1 MGLRHFLTL
10 QDLSKTELESLLN
23 RAVELKQQHRNGT
36 ASRPCAKPARVS
48 LNFSNP
54 YAFHAARV
62 IGAFDALVCKVLSAR
77 HVGLLVRDEADGMLH
92 QGGRVVRRVLQS
104 PVGYRF
110 LGVTRRDLA
119 QGTAK
124 ALHAIEVM
132 GEVPGEVL
140 MGTCRAPHAP
150 TAVDQPRENPLT
162 DPTSLRSLPNLG

>member
-1 MGLRHFLTL
+1 LP
-10 QDLSKTELESLLN
+10 
-23 RAVELKQQHRNGT
+23 
-36 ASRPCAKPARVS
+36 ASTKPARVS

-77 HVGLLVRDEADGMLH
+77 HVGLLARDEAEGMLH

-124 ALHAIEVM
+124 ALQAIEVM
-132 GEVPGEVL
+132 GEVPDDVL
-140 MGTCRAPHAP
+140 TGTCRAPHAP

-162 DPTSLRSLPNLG
+162 DPTSLRPLPNLG

>member
-1 MGLRHFLTL
+1 MLKIHEALEQAKRELSGLER
-10 QDLSKTELESLLN
+10 EVGARLEGLGALEV
-23 RAVELKQQHRNGT
+23 ALP
-36 ASRPCAKPARVS
+36 ASTKPARVS
-48 LNFSNP
+48 LNFTNP

-77 HVGLLVRDEADGMLH
+77 HVGLLARDEAEGM
-92 QGGRVVRRVLQS
+92 VRRVLQS

-124 ALHAIEVM
+124 ALQAIEVM
-132 GEVPGEVL
+132 GEVPGDVL
-140 MGTCRAPHAP
+140 TGTCRAPHAP

-162 DPTSLRSLPNLG
+162 DSASLRP